1 MKKIMNIHGYK
12 GSTENSACIALKNLG
27 HEVISPQID
36 YDSENPEK
44 ILDDLR
50 KVFLEYKPDFIVGTS
65 LGGFFALLLSQEFK
79 VEKYESHLKKYV
91 SRNIPTVLIN
101 PCLKPSVT
109 LSELGYTADKTT
121 ETTLS
126 EYENMI
132 EEMGCYNLSLS
143 VCAIIGGQDEV
154 ISYHDYTKR
163 IIKNNYVVPEGKHS
177 GATLNLD
184 YWLKRLIK

>member
-1 MKKIMNIHGYK
+1 M
-12 GSTENSACIALKNLG
+12 
-27 HEVISPQID
+27 
-36 YDSENPEK
+36 
-44 ILDDLR
+44 
-50 KVFLEYKPDFIVGTS
+50 
-65 LGGFFALLLSQEFK
+65 
-79 VEKYESHLKKYV
+79 

-132 EEMGCYNLSLS
+132 EEMGCYNLYLS